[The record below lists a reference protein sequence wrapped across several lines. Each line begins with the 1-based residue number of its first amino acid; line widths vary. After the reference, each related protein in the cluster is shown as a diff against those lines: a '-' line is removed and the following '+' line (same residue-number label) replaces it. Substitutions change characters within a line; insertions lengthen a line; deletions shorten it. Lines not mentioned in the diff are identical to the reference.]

1 MTFEGVRLLVM
12 SAMMFIGRTER
23 VPQNTTLA
31 DAISAAVME
40 DPEQPITGT
49 KDGDAALLTTWS
61 WAESRWREC
70 DVGDKGKSRGP
81 FQLQGYPI
89 AVACAAAD
97 AARIWLH
104 LAHLSVT
111 ACKALEPDARLA
123 QLASGTCGR
132 GRVLSRSR
140 MRAARAALA
149 KMEATNE

>member
-1 MTFEGVRLLVM
+1 
-12 SAMMFIGRTER
+12 
-23 VPQNTTLA
+23 VPANDVLA
-31 DAISAAVME
+31 DAITAAVDADTE
-40 DPEQPITGT
+40 EPLTGT
-49 KDGDAALLTTWS
+49 RQGDALLMTIWS
-61 WAESRWREC
+61 YHESRWREC
-70 DVGDKGKSRGP
+70 DVGDKGKARGP

-89 AVACAAAD
+89 GIACAAAD

-111 ACKALEPDARLA
+111 ACKSLEPDARLA

-149 KMEATNE
+149 KMEATND